1 MNKHNINK
9 CTNKYA
15 DNNFYHKNPDKYN
28 TCLTTKMNDITNIY
42 KNICRCDNGMLGYTT
57 TGNKNKCICYGTTHP
72 TFTLLDNYQA
82 DNIIYYSGILRL
94 LILFIIIIPFIISYK
109 KYSISSR
116 YIYNAKMT
124 YNNLIIVPILF
135 GGLALYTTYLIIN
148 YYY

>member
-1 MNKHNINK
+1 MNRPNINK
-9 CTNKYA
+9 CINKYT

-28 TCLTTKMNDITNIY
+28 TCLTTKMNDITNVY

-124 YNNLIIVPILF
+124 YNNLTIVPILF
-135 GGLALYTTYLIIN
+135 GGLTLYTTYLIIN